1 MSYNKK
7 CRWFSMEY
15 VGNPGAVPACNR
27 DAVLEAFDCS
37 TCKENQINANPTN
50 ADRIRAMRDE
60 ELAIIFAEGCHNT
73 RECPMICAPIYPIYP
88 FDEVVESCAKCW
100 LKWLKQEADE

>member
-50 ADRIRAMRDE
+50 ADRIRAMTDE
-60 ELAIIFAEGCHNT
+60 ELSQFLCSWHNAEECHHCVAERFCEYGHT
-73 RECPMICAPIYPIYP
+73 GMI
-88 FDEVVESCAKCW
+88 DW
-100 LKWLKQEADE
+100 LKRPYTEVGKDGYTQD